1 MNLGII
7 SHSLSLGGVEIGKR
21 YVFSVSMSQMCGSIP
36 IYAADCL
43 TEITDKVEA
52 YLQKRYNRKR
62 ISRYTGSIKLF
73 DEDGTLVSRDSTESI
88 ALFVNSRKDLE
99 KLLGLVDATYTK
111 YEKVAECIKYNLHTY
126 ADAVEKS
133 CKVSGISVPERFK
146 IDEDLLGFET
156 RFIGGYGAWSG
167 DEDICDADILNKDV
181 CSKINE
187 IVSGFN
193 FKVEGKQV
201 KLSWQTGEKAYTYFY
216 FKVS

>member
-43 TEITDKVEA
+43 TEVADKVES
-52 YLQKRYNRKR
+52 YLQIKYNKKR

-73 DEDGTLVSRDSTESI
+73 EENGKLVSVDSTESI
-88 ALFVNSRKDLE
+88 ALFVNNKRDLM
-99 KLLGLVDATYTK
+99 KLLGLVDATYMR
-111 YEKVAECIKYNLHTY
+111 YEKIAECIKYNLHTY

-133 CKVSGISVPERFK
+133 CKVNGISVPEK
-146 IDEDLLGFET
+146 IKVNEDLLGFET

-167 DEDICDADILNKDV
+167 DEDICDADTLNRDV

-216 FKVS
+216 FRLA